1 MDKKRD
7 LVLKLTKEE
16 LGDLVTCIGTCL
28 MFLTR
33 YGLLSQRHRIMR
45 VRDLVWSQVSGQL
58 IVKPKKEKETQG
70 DEKDTWSGTDDE
82 KGSSCGPY
90 RLRYASSK

>member
-58 IVKPKKEKETQG
+58 IVKPKKETQG
-70 DEKDTWSGTDDE
+70 DGKDSWSVTDKE
-82 KGSSCGPY
+82 GSSYGPY
-90 RLRYASSK
+90 RLRYASNKR